1 MAEQEKLD
9 LFNEESKY
17 IKGRHIVT
25 IFHNE
30 QNLYTV
36 MRIRVEDTNE
46 NYEDKEAVIT
56 GYFPKV
62 HEQETYIFYGQM
74 KDHPKFGLQFQVEH
88 FRKELPQTK
97 QGVIAY
103 LSGELFKGIGK
114 KTAEKIVET
123 LGENAISRILSQPS
137 LLDSVPKLP
146 PEKAKELYDT
156 LMENQGLE
164 QAMVA
169 LNQYGFGPQISMKIY
184 QAYKE
189 QTIEII
195 QSNPYKLVE
204 DVEGIGFSR
213 ADELG
218 FQLGIA
224 GSHPDRIKAGC
235 LYVLESEC
243 NQAGHV
249 YLNAKDFLVKVRA
262 LLEENKRDTVEYTD
276 ISNELVKLEEEGK
289 IIIEEKRLYLPSF
302 YYSEKGLVTNIKRIL
317 EQTEYEDQFPE
328 SEFLLALGNLEER
341 LKVQYAPSQK
351 EAIQTA
357 LMSPMLILTGGP
369 GTGKTTVIKGIV
381 ELYAELH
388 GCSLD
393 PKDYKDD
400 EPFPFILAAPTGRA
414 AKRMTESTGLPAVTI
429 HRLLGWNGVEG
440 FSRDEDDPL
449 EGKILIVDE
458 TSMLDIWLA
467 NQLFKALPANIQVII
482 VGDED
487 QLPSVGPG
495 QVLKD
500 LLESGRIPTVRLTD
514 IYRQEE
520 GSSIIDLAHRI
531 KSGELP
537 EDILQPQKD
546 RSFIRCSTGQIGEVV
561 EKVAL
566 NAKKKG
572 YSSKDIQVLAPMYKG
587 PAGIDKLNE
596 IVQEIFNPNEDGSR
610 KELKFGEVKYRIGDK
625 VLQLVNQPENNVF
638 NGDIGEIVSI
648 FYSKENTEKEDM
660 IIVSFDGI
668 EATYTRQDLN
678 QITHAYCC
686 SVHKSQGSEF
696 PIVIL
701 PVVKSYYRMLRRNL
715 VYTAI
720 TRSKNSLILCGEEE
734 ALRMAV
740 ARADEQTRLT
750 TLQDKLRNAIQ
761 SDNRNN
767 DSITDIVEDT
777 SEHSLSYEEM
787 MMNVDPLIGMENST
801 PYDFMEK

>member
-17 IKGRHIVT
+17 IKGRHLVT

-36 MRIRVEDTNE
+36 LRIRVDDTNE

-56 GYFPKV
+56 GYFPRV
-62 HEQETYIFYGQM
+62 HDEETYIFYGQM
-74 KDHPKFGLQFQVEH
+74 KDHPKFGLQFQAEH

-114 KTAEKIVET
+114 KTAENIVDT
-123 LGENAISRILSQPS
+123 LGENAISKILTQPS

-146 PEKAKELYDT
+146 SEKAKELYDT

-164 QAMVA
+164 QAMIA

-189 QTIEII
+189 LTLDVI
-195 QSNPYKLVE
+195 QSNPYQLVE

-218 FQLGIA
+218 FQIGIS
-224 GSHPDRIKAGC
+224 GNHPDRIKAGC
-235 LYVLESEC
+235 LYVLENEC
-243 NQAGHV
+243 QQAGHV
-249 YLNAKDFLVKVRA
+249 YIPAEELLVSVKA
-262 LLEENKRDTVEYTD
+262 LLEDNKRDEIEFTD
-276 ISNELVKLEEEGK
+276 ISNELVKLAEDKK
-289 IIIEEKRLYLPSF
+289 IIIEEKRIYLPSY
-302 YYSEKGLVTNIKRIL
+302 YYSEKGLVRNIKRVL
-317 EQTEYEDQFPE
+317 QQKEYEDQFPE
-328 SEFLLALGNLEER
+328 SEFLLALGELEER

-381 ELYAELH
+381 ELYSELH

-393 PKDYKDD
+393 PKDYKNE
-400 EPFPFILAAPTGRA
+400 EPFPFLLAAPTGRA

-440 FSRDEDDPL
+440 FSRNEDDPL

-467 NQLFKALPANIQVII
+467 HQLFKAVPEHIQVIL

-500 LLESGRIPTVRLTD
+500 LLESERIPTVRLTD

-520 GSSIIDLAHRI
+520 GSSIIDLAHSI
-531 KSGELP
+531 KKGQLP
-537 EDILQPQKD
+537 DDILKPQRD
-546 RSFIRCSTGQIGEVV
+546 RSFIRCGSAQIGEVV
-561 EKVAL
+561 QKVAE

-572 YSSKDIQVLAPMYKG
+572 YTSKDIQVLAPMYKG

-596 IVQEIFNPNEDGSR
+596 IVQQIFNANDDGSR

-625 VLQLVNQPENNVF
+625 VLQLVNQPENHIF

-648 FYSKENTEKEDM
+648 FYAKENTEKEDM
-660 IIVSFDGI
+660 VIVSFDGI
-668 EATYTRQDLN
+668 EATYTRGDLT
-678 QITHAYCC
+678 QITHAFCT

-715 VYTAI
+715 IYTAI
-720 TRSKNSLILCGEEE
+720 TRSKQSLILCGEEE

-740 ARADEQTRLT
+740 ARADEQSRLT
-750 TLQDKLRNAIQ
+750 TLQDKLREAIEKTGEQ
-761 SDNRNN
+761 KSGPAEETSDEAPLLY
-767 DSITDIVEDT
+767 EDT
-777 SEHSLSYEEM
+777 IM
-787 MMNVDPLIGMENST
+787 DIDPLIGMENVT
-801 PYDFMEK
+801 PYDFMESE